1 MRRRHYRHDTLPL
14 RSCSSRPCRCLRTAS
29 TRSSALKF
37 PSATPALLFRRDC
50 DRRMLVSAKPPPLK
64 PPWTPHSTSE
74 RVIVPPAAPSQKRDV
89 PRGSSQGEFALLRNR
104 CEF

>member
-14 RSCSSRPCRCLRTAS
+14 RSCSSRPCRSLRTAS

-50 DRRMLVSAKPPPLK
+50 DGRMLVSAKPPPLK
-64 PPWTPHSTSE
+64 PPWTPHSTSD
-74 RVIVPPAAPSQKRDV
+74 RVII
-89 PRGSSQGEFALLRNR
+89 GSSAVPEGTREVGCLYNMLLLILTFR
-104 CEF
+104 